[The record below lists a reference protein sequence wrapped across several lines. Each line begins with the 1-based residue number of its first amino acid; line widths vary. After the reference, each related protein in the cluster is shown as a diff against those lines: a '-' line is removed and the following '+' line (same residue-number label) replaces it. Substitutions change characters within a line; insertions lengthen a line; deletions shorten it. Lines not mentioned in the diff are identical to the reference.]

1 MFKIKYEVRPCK
13 RTTEFAEVRVKCRK
27 LDGYVVV
34 GIIAYGPLLE
44 AFEML
49 ARSHYV
55 YDTSMGDYARATE
68 LRNLM
73 DVVYKF
79 DRAAFGSEVK

>member
-1 MFKIKYEVRPCK
+1 MFKIKYEIKPWK

-27 LDGYVVV
+27 SDGYVLV

-44 AFEML
+44 AFETL
-49 ARSHYV
+49 AQSHYV
-55 YDTSMGDYARATE
+55 SDTTMGDYARATE

-73 DVVYKF
+73 DAVFKF
-79 DRAAFGSEVK
+79 NKAAFGSEVK

>member
-1 MFKIKYEVRPCK
+1 MFKIKYEVRPYK

-34 GIIAYGPLLE
+34 GIMAYGPLLE

-49 ARSHYV
+49 AKSHYV
-55 YDTSMGDYARATE
+55 SDTSMGDYARASE

-79 DRAAFGSEVK
+79 NKAAFGTENK